1 MNYYLVYL
9 AQLKY
14 VLIKWYNDSWYYF
27 TINNIY
33 KPNELFTYLFAIY
46 GVISLLNQFRTKKI
60 SIELNL
66 NDSMNEIRLRKRRRI
81 CYVDLDKE
89 E

>member
-14 VLIKWYNDSWYYF
+14 VLIKWYNDSRYHL
-27 TINNIY
+27 NNVY
-33 KPNELFTYLFAIY
+33 MPNELIIYLFAMY
-46 GVISLLNQFRTKKI
+46 GFFSFLNQFRTKKM

-81 CYVDLDKE
+81 CYVDLDKKE
-89 E
+89 